1 MKKVLEKINDFSF
14 RLWFNIFLASIIGV
28 ALMLHFLGW
37 EFSQKIFIVF
47 SVIGLLP
54 VLKSAIVALIKK
66 KLTIDLLASIA
77 LIFAFVAREWHSAAF
92 ISLMLAFARIF
103 ALWTDRKAQHILEHL
118 LKYRP
123 QKVKAQ
129 RNEQTI
135 EIPAEQLVVGDLVVV
150 ESGDVIPIDGV
161 VVSGQASVN
170 EATITGESELIV
182 KRQGEQVLSSTIN
195 ESGSLLV
202 KAEKIGKDSTVE
214 KIIALITEATGK
226 KSQSER
232 MSDKFTTWY
241 IIATMV
247 GGILL
252 FLFFKNVNLVLSV
265 LLVTCAD
272 DIAVAVP
279 LGFTLAIAKAAKM
292 GVLVK
297 GGGVIENLAKIKYFM
312 TDKTGTLTYGKPKIS
327 QVNFF
332 DNTDEKSFL
341 RIVGIA
347 SINSHHPISQAAIK
361 YLQGRNIK
369 IELPD
374 EFLEKP
380 GEGIVIKK
388 NKDNIIAGNWDFLK
402 QSGFTST
409 NEQLIIFNKSKQMG
423 FGITAYGCNG
433 KVVGFLAFEDAL
445 RPNAREILAKTR
457 ELGVV
462 SWCMLTGDNEKVAL
476 RVVKE
481 VGFDNFKACL
491 KPQDKVAF
499 IENFKKQNKGIL
511 AMMGDGVNDAAA
523 LALADVSIA
532 MGKGGSDAS
541 IEASDVALMKDDLK
555 KVPQII
561 DFSQQ
566 AVKII
571 KHNFWLWGV
580 LNAIGLFLVFVGIL
594 NPMTAALYNF
604 LTDFLPIFN
613 VFRISFL
620 KKSRPIPLTYQP

>member
-1 MKKVLEKINDFSF
+1 LI
-14 RLWFNIFLASIIGV
+14 
-28 ALMLHFLGW
+28 LHFLGW

-54 VLKSAIVALIKK
+54 VLKSAIMALIKK

-77 LIFAFVAREWHSAAF
+77 LVFAFIAKEWHSAAF
-92 ISLMLAFARIF
+92 ICLMLAFARIF

-123 QKVKAQ
+123 QKVKVQ
-129 RNEQTI
+129 RNNQTI
-135 EIPAEQLVVGDLVVV
+135 EIKAEQLVVGDLVVI
-150 ESGDVIPIDGV
+150 ESGDVIPIDGL
-161 VVSGQASVN
+161 VVSGQASIN

-182 KRQGEQVLSSTIN
+182 KRPGEQVLSSTIN

-232 MSDKFTTWY
+232 MSDRFTTWY
-241 IIATMV
+241 IIATMA

-252 FLFFKNVNLVLSV
+252 FLFFKNINLVLSV

-312 TDKTGTLTYGKPKIS
+312 TDKTGTLTFGKPRIS
-327 QVNFF
+327 QMNFF
-332 DNTDEKSFL
+332 DNTNEKDFL
-341 RIVGIA
+341 KVVGIA
-347 SINSHHPISQAAIK
+347 SVNSHHPVSQAAIN
-361 YLQGRNIK
+361 YLQERSVS
-369 IELPD
+369 IETPE

-380 GEGIVIKK
+380 GEGIVVKK
-388 NKDNIIAGNWDFLK
+388 NGDNIVAGNWDFLR
-402 QSGFTST
+402 QSGFAATK
-409 NEQLIIFNKSKQMG
+409 EQSAKLNQAKQAG
-423 FGITAYGCNG
+423 LGITAYGQNG
-433 KVVGFLAFEDAL
+433 NIIGFLAFEDAI
-445 RPNAREILAKTR
+445 RPNAKEILERTR
-457 ELGVV
+457 RLGVT
-462 SWCMLTGDNEKVAL
+462 SWQMLTGDNEKAAL

-481 VGFDNFKACL
+481 VGFDNFKAGL

-499 IENFKKQNKGIL
+499 IENFKKQNKGVM

-523 LALADVSIA
+523 LALSDVSIA

-571 KHNFWLWGV
+571 KHNFWLWGAV
-580 LNAIGLFLVFVGIL
+580 NAIGLFLVFAGVL

-604 LTDFLPIFN
+604 LTDFLPILN

-620 KKSRPIPLTYQP
+620 KKSIP

>member
-1 MKKVLEKINDFSF
+1 MKDILEKINGFSF
-14 RLWFNIFLASIIGV
+14 RLVFNIVLAFVIGV
-28 ALMLHFLGW
+28 ALILHLFGW

-47 SVIGLLP
+47 SFLGLLP
-54 VLKSAIVALIKK
+54 VLKSAVLALIKK

-77 LIFAFVAREWHSAAF
+77 LIFAFVAGEWHSAAF
-92 ISLMLAFARIF
+92 ICLMLAFARIF

-123 QKVKAQ
+123 QQVKVQ
-129 RNEQTI
+129 RNNQTI
-135 EIPAEQLVVGDLVVV
+135 EIPAEQLVVGDLVVI
-150 ESGDVIPIDGV
+150 ESGDVIPIDGL
-161 VVSGQASVN
+161 VVSGQASIN
-170 EATITGESELIV
+170 EATITGESELVV
-182 KRQGEQVLSSTIN
+182 KKLGEQVLSSTIN

-214 KIIALITEATGK
+214 KIIALISEATGK

-232 MSDKFTTWY
+232 LSDRFTTWY
-241 IIATMV
+241 ILITLT

-252 FLFFKNVNLVLSV
+252 FLFSKNINLVLSV

-292 GVLVK
+292 GVLIK
-297 GGGVIENLAKIKYFM
+297 GGGVVENLAKIKYFM

-327 QVNFF
+327 QVTFF
-332 DNTDEKSFL
+332 DNTTENDFL
-341 RIVGIA
+341 KIVGTA
-347 SINSHHPISQAAIK
+347 SINSHHPVSQAAIK
-361 YLQGRNIK
+361 YLKERNIS
-369 IELPD
+369 IELPHD
-374 EFLEKP
+374 FLEKP
-380 GEGIVIKK
+380 GEGIVVKK
-388 NKDNIIAGNWDFLK
+388 NGDNIIAGNWDFLER
-402 QSGFTST
+402 SGFTASS
-409 NEQLIIFNKSKQMG
+409 EQLAMFEKAKRAGLSIATYGQNKQV
-423 FGITAYGCNG
+423 I
-433 KVVGFLAFEDAL
+433 GFLAFEDAL
-445 RPNAREILAKTR
+445 RQDVKDILQKTKK
-457 ELGVV
+457 LGVV

-476 RVVKE
+476 RVAKE
-481 VGFDNFKACL
+481 VGFDNFKAGL
-491 KPQDKVAF
+491 KPQDKTAF
-499 IENFKKQNKGIL
+499 IENFKKNNKGVL

-532 MGKGGSDAS
+532 MGQGGSDAS
-541 IEASDVALMKDDLK
+541 IEVSDVALMKDDLK

-571 KHNFWLWGV
+571 KHNFWVWGIV
-580 LNAIGLFLVFVGIL
+580 NAVGLALVFMGVL

-604 LTDFLPIFN
+604 LTDFLPIGN

-620 KKSRPIPLTYQP
+620 KKSSP